1 MKKINKNKPGFTIIE
16 VVLVLAIAG
25 LIFMM
30 VFIAY
35 PALRRSQRDTQ
46 RQHDVSRLVT
56 AIQSYMSSHNG
67 KMPDSVYDGR
77 TYVYGHTKIAYS
89 ETKPSSNSWHDFYD
103 RYLLVGDGTSN
114 DSFEDPDGSPYSLW
128 VTSCG
133 KDGDPKTADGRCNF
147 QGSVRDR
154 YTFKQQS
161 EGTMDGEPK
170 ELNADQSGA
179 NPGDLSRGHTI
190 SIVRYATCGEENTYY
205 ATGKQSIAV
214 IYKKEGGGVI
224 CQSM

>member
-1 MKKINKNKPGFTIIE
+1 MIRKNNSKPGFTIIE

-46 RQHDVSRLVT
+46 RQRDVSRLMT
-56 AIQSYMSSHNG
+56 AIQNYMSSHKG
-67 KMPDSVYDGR
+67 KAPVSIYDGR
-77 TYVYGHTKIAYS
+77 TYVMGHTKAVYG
-89 ETKPSSNSWHDFYD
+89 ETKPADTSWHYFYD
-103 RYLLVGDGTSN
+103 NYLLVNPDGTG
-114 DSFEDPDGSPYSLW
+114 DAFEDPDGSPYSLW

-133 KDGDPKTADGRCNF
+133 KDGDPKTADGSCNF

-161 EGTMDGEPK
+161 EGTMGGEPK
-170 ELNADQSGA
+170 EPNTEQVGA
-179 NPGDLSRGHTI
+179 SEVTRGHTI
-190 SIVRYATCGEENTYY
+190 SVVRYATCQGEKTYY
-205 ATGKQSIAV
+205 APGKSSLAL